1 MLFFKKKRS
10 LCAVCNGRAMPL
22 SETPDEAFASGMLG
36 VGYAIEPRDGQI
48 CSPVDGVVE
57 SVAEAKHAYTL
68 QSAEGLDVLV
78 HIGVDTVGLGG
89 EGFFPLVQAGDRVAA
104 GEPIARAD
112 MELLRA
118 RGLCTYTVVLIS
130 NPERVEGLA
139 FQYGEVKAAAPV
151 VHFHL
156 SGKE

>member
-22 SETPDEAFASGMLG
+22 SEMPDEAFASGMLG

-68 QSAEGLDVLV
+68 QSEDGLDVLV
-78 HIGVDTVGLGG
+78 HIGVDTVSLGG
-89 EGFFPLVQAGDRVAA
+89 KGFLPLVQAGDRVVT
-104 GEPIARAD
+104 GEPVARVD
-112 MELLRA
+112 MDVLSA
-118 RGLCTYTVVLIS
+118 HHLCTYTAVLIS
-130 NPERVEGLA
+130 NPERVEGLD

-151 VHFHL
+151 ACFHL